1 MKEVTTEMKTE
12 ELPEDASR
20 LLEASI
26 RHASKRLEPW
36 EALEYFEEIVE
47 PMVRCM
53 FRGNVA
59 LYNTLVHSFEK
70 AVRI

>member
-1 MKEVTTEMKTE
+1 MKQEHQNVNPE

-20 LLEASI
+20 LLDASI
-26 RHASKRLEPW
+26 RYASKRLESW
-36 EALEYFEEIVE
+36 EALEYFGEIFE

-59 LYNTLVHSFEK
+59 LYNTLVHAFTK
-70 AVRI
+70 AVKL